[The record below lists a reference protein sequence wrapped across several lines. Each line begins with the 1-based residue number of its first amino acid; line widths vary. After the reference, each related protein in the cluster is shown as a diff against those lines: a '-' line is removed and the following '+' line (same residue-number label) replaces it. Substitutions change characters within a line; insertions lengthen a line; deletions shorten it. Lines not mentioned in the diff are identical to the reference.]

1 MFIIDS
7 HGRKGYIH
15 FSYAINIVFFSGTN
29 FNKKCDEVQQKF
41 LEHLALE
48 VNYLLMIL
56 CSISF
61 HSYLV
66 EVEVNPT
73 IVKKDNGY
81 AYLTFHDYITLVFIG
96 IFLFIISC
104 DCIYKRRG

>member
-1 MFIIDS
+1 M
-7 HGRKGYIH
+7 HP
-15 FSYAINIVFFSGTN
+15 FSYAINIIFFGGIN

-66 EVEVNPT
+66 EVEVSPT
-73 IVKKDNGY
+73 IVKKTMGMHILSN
-81 AYLTFHDYITLVFIG
+81 LVFITIVST
-96 IFLFIISC
+96 IFVL
-104 DCIYKRRG
+104 